1 MNDRDADY
9 KPLTW
14 RLYLIFAVMVLCV
27 VAVLWKLTTLH
38 VLDKDFLQGQGDA
51 RTIRTEPLS
60 AHRGIIT
67 DRNGEPL
74 AVSTPVKSI
83 WVNPKELSQEL
94 RDIELLAAE
103 LQLEPQTLAT
113 SIAANA
119 EKDFLFVKRR
129 MPPAE
134 ADRVLALRIQGVYA
148 RQEYQRYYPQGEIAA
163 HVVGFTDVDDQGQEG
178 LELAYDTW
186 LQGVPGRQQVMK
198 DRRGRVIKELDT
210 IQTAQPG
217 KDVELS
223 LDFRIQNLAYKE
235 LKAETVLRGARSAS
249 VVVMDVATGEV
260 LAMANQPSYN
270 PNNRG
275 SITDFSALRNRAVT
289 DLIEPG
295 STAKA
300 FTIAAALESG
310 LFTPETL
317 VDTNP
322 GRIRI
327 GRDWVTDATTR
338 DINHGILTVQGVIT
352 KSSNVGA
359 SKLALAIGHEQLRNM
374 LVKVGFG
381 VDTGTGFPGE
391 RGGVLPNHRIWHDI
405 ETATLSYG
413 YGFSVSAL
421 QLAQAYT
428 TIADGGL
435 RKPVSLLKLNSQQ
448 LDSMSKEQ
456 VISETVA
463 HQVMA
468 ALETVVDKER
478 GGGATAANIPFYSV
492 AGKTGTAHVVGASGY
507 EDSVYNSLFVGYAP
521 ASDPK
526 VVIVI
531 VMNEPGGSEHYGS
544 QVAAPLFSKI
554 AGGAMRILNV
564 PPDKIN
570 DSEVLNLSAL

>member
-1 MNDRDADY
+1 MSDREADY

-27 VAVLWKLTTLH
+27 FAVLWKLTTLH

-60 AHRGIIT
+60 AHRGVIT

-103 LQLEPQTLAT
+103 LQLESQALAT

-129 MPPAE
+129 MSPAE

-249 VVVMDVATGEV
+249 VVVMDVLPKTMIGK
-260 LAMANQPSYN
+260 LD
-270 PNNRG
+270 RK
-275 SITDFSALRNRAVT
+275 ALRAAV
-289 DLIEPG
+289 
-295 STAKA
+295 
-300 FTIAAALESG
+300 
-310 LFTPETL
+310 
-317 VDTNP
+317 
-322 GRIRI
+322 
-327 GRDWVTDATTR
+327 
-338 DINHGILTVQGVIT
+338 GV
-352 KSSNVGA
+352 
-359 SKLALAIGHEQLRNM
+359 
-374 LVKVGFG
+374 
-381 VDTGTGFPGE
+381 
-391 RGGVLPNHRIWHDI
+391 
-405 ETATLSYG
+405 
-413 YGFSVSAL
+413 
-421 QLAQAYT
+421 
-428 TIADGGL
+428 
-435 RKPVSLLKLNSQQ
+435 
-448 LDSMSKEQ
+448 
-456 VISETVA
+456 
-463 HQVMA
+463 
-468 ALETVVDKER
+468 
-478 GGGATAANIPFYSV
+478 
-492 AGKTGTAHVVGASGY
+492 
-507 EDSVYNSLFVGYAP
+507 
-521 ASDPK
+521 
-526 VVIVI
+526 
-531 VMNEPGGSEHYGS
+531 
-544 QVAAPLFSKI
+544 
-554 AGGAMRILNV
+554 
-564 PPDKIN
+564 
-570 DSEVLNLSAL
+570 

>member
-1 MNDRDADY
+1 MNNNETDH

-14 RLYLIFAVMVLCV
+14 RLYLIFFVMALCV
-27 VAVLWKLTTLH
+27 LAVLWKLASLH
-38 VLDKDFLQGQGDA
+38 ILEKEFLQGQGDA

-83 WVNPKELSQEL
+83 WVNPKELSQEA
-94 RDIELLAAE
+94 RDIAVLAKELELDVGSLA
-103 LQLEPQTLAT
+103 
-113 SIAANA
+113 SNIAANA
-119 EKDFLFVKRR
+119 DKEFLFVKRR
-129 MPPAE
+129 MAPAE
-134 ADRVLALRIQGVYA
+134 ADRVLALRIAGVYS

-163 HVVGFTDVDDQGQEG
+163 HVVGFTNVDDVGQDG

-198 DRRGRVIKELDT
+198 DRRGRVIRELDT
-210 IQTAQPG
+210 IQPAQPG

-235 LKAETVLRGARSAS
+235 LKAEYLARNAKGAS
-249 VVVMDVATGEV
+249 VVVMDVKTGEV

-275 SITDFSALRNRAVT
+275 TITDFSALRNRAVT

-300 FTIAAALESG
+300 FTVAAALESG
-310 LFTPETL
+310 MFTAETL

-322 GRIRI
+322 GRIRV

-338 DINHGILTVQGVIT
+338 DINHGMLTVQGIIT

-359 SKLALAIGHEQLRNM
+359 SKLALAIGPDALRGVM
-374 LVKVGFG
+374 ARVGFG
-381 VDTGTGFPGE
+381 EDTGSGFPGE
-391 RGGVLPNHRIWHDI
+391 RGGVLPSHRRWSDI

-413 YGFSVSAL
+413 YGLSVSAL
-421 QLAQAYT
+421 QLAQAYVA
-428 TIADGGL
+428 IASGGIK
-435 RKPVSLLKLNSQQ
+435 RPVSLLKLDSSAV
-448 LDSMSKEQ
+448 DSMPQ
-456 VISETVA
+456 GRVFSEDIA
-463 HQVMA
+463 RQVMS
-468 ALETVVDKER
+468 ALETVVDEER
-478 GGGATAANIPFYSV
+478 GGGAIAANIPFYSV
-492 AGKTGTAHVVGASGY
+492 AGKTGTAHVVGSAGY
-507 EDSVYNSLFVGYAP
+507 VSNLYNTFFVGYAP
-521 ASDPK
+521 ASDPRI
-526 VVIVI
+526 VVVV
-531 VMNEPGGSEHYGS
+531 VMNELSGREHYGS
-544 QVAAPLFSKI
+544 QVAAPIFSAI

-564 PPDKIN
+564 PPDRIN
-570 DSEVLNLSAL
+570 ESELLNLSAL

>member
-1 MNDRDADY
+1 
-9 KPLTW
+9 
-14 RLYLIFAVMVLCV
+14 MVLCV
-27 VAVLWKLTTLH
+27 AAILWKLTALH
-38 VLDKDFLQGQGDA
+38 VLEKDFLQGQGDA

-60 AHRGIIT
+60 AHRGVIT
-67 DRNGEPL
+67 DRNGEAL

-94 RDIELLAAE
+94 RDIELLATE
-103 LQLEPQTLAT
+103 LQVEPHALA
-113 SIAANA
+113 SNIAANA
-119 EKDFLFVKRR
+119 EKDFLYVKRR
-129 MPPAE
+129 MSPAE

-178 LELAYDTW
+178 LELAYDSW

-210 IQTAQPG
+210 IRTAQPG

-235 LKAETVLRGARSAS
+235 LKAETLLRGARSAS

-275 SITDFSALRNRAVT
+275 SITDFSALRNRAMT

-322 GRIRI
+322 GRMRI

-338 DINHGILTVQGVIT
+338 DINHGMLTVQGVIT

-359 SKLALAIGHEQLRNM
+359 SKLALAIGHEQLRS
-374 LVKVGFG
+374 LLAKVGFG

-405 ETATLSYG
+405 ETATLAYG

-428 TIADGGL
+428 TIADGGV
-435 RKPVSLLKLNSQQ
+435 RKPVSLLKLNSLQ
-448 LDSMSKEQ
+448 LDSLPREQ
-456 VISETVA
+456 VISEVVA
-463 HQVMA
+463 RQVMA
-468 ALETVVDKER
+468 ALETVKNWR
-478 GGGATAANIPFYSV
+478 FIAAKNHSQEGWQIVPSWV
-492 AGKTGTAHVVGASGY
+492 QVPV
-507 EDSVYNSLFVGYAP
+507 NFVLEKNNG
-521 ASDPK
+521 
-526 VVIVI
+526 
-531 VMNEPGGSEHYGS
+531 
-544 QVAAPLFSKI
+544 
-554 AGGAMRILNV
+554 
-564 PPDKIN
+564 
-570 DSEVLNLSAL
+570 